1 MNCLYN
7 LTNFF
12 FTCVGQVTNKL
23 FQLSYIAE
31 DVEKFATKM
40 LLSAV
45 DHEVSNAAQ
54 SGPTE
59 QRMEAQV

>member
-1 MNCLYN
+1 M
-7 LTNFF
+7 
-12 FTCVGQVTNKL
+12 TNKL

-31 DVEKFATKM
+31 DVVNFATKM

-45 DHEVSNAAQ
+45 DHEVSNGVQ

-59 QRMEAQV
+59 QRTEV